1 MVAKDFGYYKLQ
13 YGDNNII
20 VRQTFKRKLK
30 IIEVGDTRTKPFPI
44 DFRDLTGI
52 LSCSSIYIF
61 IVILCLIQFPAWWLP
76 SSRRS
81 STSVYLRLRHDGL
94 YGDPSEIGFILLLDE
109 LLQKCLLL
117 ADGLGIFLFI
127 LTTVN
132 TCRDTKFEE
141 TFITN
146 INRHFKVYSPPRP
159 LPPPEHG

>member
-61 IVILCLIQFPAWWLP
+61 IVILCLIQFPAW
-76 SSRRS
+76 
-81 STSVYLRLRHDGL
+81 
-94 YGDPSEIGFILLLDE
+94 
-109 LLQKCLLL
+109 
-117 ADGLGIFLFI
+117 
-127 LTTVN
+127 
-132 TCRDTKFEE
+132 
-141 TFITN
+141 
-146 INRHFKVYSPPRP
+146 
-159 LPPPEHG
+159 